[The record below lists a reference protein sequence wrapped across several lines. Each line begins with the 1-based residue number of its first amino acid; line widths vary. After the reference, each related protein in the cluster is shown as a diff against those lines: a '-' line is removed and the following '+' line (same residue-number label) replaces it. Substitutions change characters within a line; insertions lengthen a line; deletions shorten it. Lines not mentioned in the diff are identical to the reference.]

1 MRVLLPPPEPAPTP
15 RILARAACVVLPAS
29 WPWTATEN
37 RTCRPAIS
45 VPAPPASV
53 SRRILAAVRHVG
65 GDDFGCVVYM
75 WLFAAAAALRHGVS
89 AHAIVLE
96 GSTRIPRLREEL
108 SRLRLD
114 DTVRLLERQRD
125 PQDGVRG
132 CMQSHQAA
140 LRAGLRAG
148 SRAMV
153 VMEDDLEWRSR
164 GWSVST
170 ALDAAIN
177 VTTGGGA
184 DIVFLG
190 GLPIVPFGPEVSAGV
205 RSPAA
210 MMWTTCYVVSAN
222 AAREIVSWSYRG
234 VHYDRELLRL
244 RQASLHPSVAFQ
256 RTLWSSELTTVQP
269 DNALY
274 VLAALALSLIGRQR
288 VQRLLEAA
296 CTLASPLRRVLGPPL
311 ALLGAPSPELLAGA
325 IFLPSRRTVLV
336 LQASSTALG
345 LLAAC
350 WALRR
355 RRRRVRFPKAKMRAC

>member
-1 MRVLLPPPEPAPTP
+1 MPGDGG
-15 RILARAACVVLPAS
+15 
-29 WPWTATEN
+29 
-37 RTCRPAIS
+37 
-45 VPAPPASV
+45 
-53 SRRILAAVRHVG
+53 G
-65 GDDFGCVVYM
+65 GDGGGVVYM